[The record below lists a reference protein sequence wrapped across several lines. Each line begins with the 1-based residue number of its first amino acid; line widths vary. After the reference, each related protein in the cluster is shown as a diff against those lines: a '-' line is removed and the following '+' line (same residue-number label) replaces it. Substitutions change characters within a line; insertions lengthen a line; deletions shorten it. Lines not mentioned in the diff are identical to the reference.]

1 MATKSVQ
8 RVSPDGTDDF
18 DIMPILGLSGYV
30 SSLDPT
36 IADPRILVRGSLNV
50 YKKVSGTVANR
61 PGVKLYDA
69 TKDPTV
75 AKIVSGFVWNT
86 SLGAIFPM
94 RAENGKLEFY
104 STISGS
110 GVWYTLLSGLTLL
123 RFVFDTYWD
132 DTDKKDKVL
141 MVNGQTQTVFDWA
154 GGIAKLV
161 SANITP
167 GVITAMAIDSA
178 GTGYHVNDVLTVTGG
193 GGTLGTATVN
203 SVDSSGAIKTL
214 TLLAGGSGYSTT
226 TGAATT
232 GGAGTGAT
240 ISITISNGSIVLD
253 RNAAQAGFA
262 SSGSVTVN
270 GNSYAYTGISGST
283 LTGVGSDASGEPAGS
298 VVISKINTTTSFTGG
313 PSSSFTC
320 DFIKVEQNQLY
331 LASYTS
337 QLVYLSKNTNYADFS
352 FSTPRLTGEG
362 DQILLDASPTGIGD
376 SSGNAAIFY
385 GTSHMSVITFAQI
398 TVGATLSEQTK
409 QGKVFLGNN
418 CAAYAHEFIDQLS
431 GNILYLDQAQ
441 QLRSYGTFTNLFVA
455 KPVMLSQAV
464 QDELAEENFT
474 GGSLKVETDR
484 RGDVVYLNAP
494 SSGKTYLY
502 QERSTLNALGQVET
516 ERLWQPPQTWNITR
530 VDAINGQTVGFSNAN
545 PQIYYLWDTD
555 QWHDDGPTSN
565 LSYNAICLLSYNG
578 IGRRQGKLNFDKIY
592 WEGYATANSNLYGG
606 VYYDYEGAT
615 GIVSVI
621 INDPTSILVPGQQ
634 SFVGVVPPS
643 LGDASLGDNPLGD
656 GLDTEP
662 DDQALVPKFRC
673 ITGVEQVDC
682 FEYALMIYSTNID
695 ARWELLCTGTNASL
709 SFAQAIESLK

>member
-1 MATKSVQ
+1 MASKSIQ

-18 DIMPILGLSGYV
+18 DIIPILGLGGYV

-36 IADPRILVRGSLNV
+36 IADSRVLVRGSLNV

-61 PGVKLYDA
+61 PGVKLFDA
-69 TKDPTV
+69 VKDSTI

-86 SLGAIFPM
+86 SLGATFPI

-104 STISGS
+104 STITGT
-110 GVWYTLLSGLTLL
+110 GAWYTLLSGLTLL

-132 DTDKKDKVL
+132 NTDKKDKLL
-141 MVNGQTQTVFDWA
+141 MVNGDVAKMYDWS
-154 GGIAKLV
+154 GGIALFV
-161 SANITP
+161 SAIANTSITL
-167 GVITAMAIDSA
+167 DRS
-178 GTGYHVNDVLTVTGG
+178 
-193 GGTLGTATVN
+193 
-203 SVDSSGAIKTL
+203 
-214 TLLAGGSGYSTT
+214 
-226 TGAATT
+226 AAT
-232 GGAGTGAT
+232 
-240 ISITISNGSIVLD
+240 
-253 RNAAQAGFA
+253 AGFA
-262 SSGSVTVN
+262 SSGTVVIN
-270 GNSYAYTGISGST
+270 GTTYAYTGITGSN
-283 LTGVGSDASGEPAGS
+283 LTGVTGDASAQPANS
-298 VVISKINTTTSFTGG
+298 VSIAQILTVTSFTDG
-313 PSSSFTC
+313 PAAPYTC

-331 LASYTS
+331 LGSYTS
-337 QLVYLSKNTNYADFS
+337 QLVYLSKNTDYTDFS

-376 SSGNAAIFY
+376 SSGSAAIFY

-409 QGKVFLGNN
+409 QGKVYLGNN
-418 CAAYAHEFIDQLS
+418 CAAYAHEFIDQLG

-484 RGDVVYLNAP
+484 RGDIVYINAP
-494 SSGKTYLY
+494 ESGKTYLY
-502 QERSTLNALGQVET
+502 QERSTLNTIGQVET

-530 VDAINGQTVGFSNAN
+530 VDAINGQTIGFSNAN
-545 PQIYYLWDTD
+545 PQIYYLWDTN
-555 QWHDDGPTSN
+555 QWHDDGPSSS
-565 LSYNAICLLSYNG
+565 LSYQSIALISYDG

-592 WEGYATANSNLYGG
+592 WEGYMTLNSDVYGG
-606 VYYDYEGAT
+606 IYYDYEGAT
-615 GIVSVI
+615 SISSVI
-621 INDPTSILVPGQQ
+621 INDSTSLLVPGQQ
-634 SFVGVVPPS
+634 SFTGAVPPS

-656 GLDTEP
+656 GLNTAP

-673 ITGVEQVDC
+673 MTGVEQVDC

-709 SFAQAIESLK
+709 SFAQGVELLK